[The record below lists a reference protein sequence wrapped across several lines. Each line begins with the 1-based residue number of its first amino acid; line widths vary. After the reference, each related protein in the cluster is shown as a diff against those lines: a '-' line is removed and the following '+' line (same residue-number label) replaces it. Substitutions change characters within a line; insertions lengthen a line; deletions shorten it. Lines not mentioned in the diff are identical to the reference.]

1 MAGDPAPNVT
11 PLEARVGYLLF
22 RLGRTQSTLFVEAL
36 EPLGLRPKHFA
47 LMNFAELSEGSSQQE
62 LGYKLGLDSSG
73 LVSVI
78 DDLEREGLVQRRRDT
93 TDRRRYAIHLT
104 RAGHTNLT
112 RAREAVKLRAEEL
125 LAPLSEDERET
136 LHDLLARVAAA
147 DERDLRPLAKPR
159 SA

>member
-1 MAGDPAPNVT
+1 MVSRGIEGGP

-22 RLGRTQSTLFVEAL
+22 KLGRTQSGEFVEAL

-47 LMNFAELSEGSSQQE
+47 LMNLAELSEGSSQQE
-62 LGYKLGLDSSG
+62 LGRKLGLDSSG

-78 DDLEREGLVQRRRDT
+78 DDLEAQGLVERRRDAA
-93 TDRRRYAIHLT
+93 DRRRYAIHLT
-104 RAGHTNLT
+104 RAGRTKLS
-112 RAREAVKLRAEEL
+112 RAREAVQLRADEL

-147 DERDLRPLAKPR
+147 GERDLPPLA
-159 SA
+159 

>member
-1 MAGDPAPNVT
+1 MVSRGDEGGP

-22 RLGRTQSTLFVEAL
+22 RLGRTQSSLFVDAL
-36 EPLGLRPKHFA
+36 EPLGMRPKHFA
-47 LMNFAELSEGSSQQE
+47 LMNLADLSEGSSQQE
-62 LGYKLGLDSSG
+62 LGRKLGLDSSG

-78 DDLEREGLVQRRRDT
+78 DDLEAHGLVERRRDA

-104 RAGHTNLT
+104 RAGKAKLS
-112 RAREAVKLRAEEL
+112 RAREAVTLRAEEL

-147 DERDLRPLAKPR
+147 GERDLRPLA
-159 SA
+159 

>member
-1 MAGDPAPNVT
+1 MVSRGIEGGP

-22 RLGRTQSTLFVEAL
+22 RLGRTQAGQFVEAL

-47 LMNFAELSEGSSQQE
+47 LMNLADLSEGSSQQE
-62 LGYKLGLDSSG
+62 LGRKLGLDSSG

-78 DDLEREGLVQRRRDT
+78 DYLEAQGLVERRRDA

-104 RAGHTNLT
+104 RAGRTKLS
-112 RAREAVKLRAEEL
+112 RALEAVKLRADEL
-125 LAPLSEDERET
+125 LAPLSQDERQT

-147 DERDLRPLAKPR
+147 GERDLRPLA
-159 SA
+159 

>member
-1 MAGDPAPNVT
+1 MVSRGDEGGP

-22 RLGRTQSTLFVEAL
+22 RLGRTQSSLFVDAL
-36 EPLGLRPKHFA
+36 EPLGMRPKHFA
-47 LMNFAELSEGSSQQE
+47 LMNLADLSEGSSQQE
-62 LGYKLGLDSSG
+62 LGRKLGLDSSG

-78 DDLEREGLVQRRRDT
+78 DDLEAQGLVERRRDA

-104 RAGHTNLT
+104 RAGKTKLS
-112 RAREAVKLRAEEL
+112 RAREAVTLRAEEL

-147 DERDLRPLAKPR
+147 GERDLRPLA
-159 SA
+159 

>member
-1 MAGDPAPNVT
+1 MVSRGIEGGP

-22 RLGRTQSTLFVEAL
+22 RLGRTQSGQFVEAL

-47 LMNFAELSEGSSQQE
+47 LMNLADISEGSSQQE
-62 LGYKLGLDSSG
+62 LGRKLGLDSSG

-78 DDLEREGLVQRRRDT
+78 DDLEAQGLVERRRDA

-104 RAGHTNLT
+104 RAGRTKLS
-112 RAREAVKLRAEEL
+112 RALEAVKLRADEL
-125 LAPLSEDERET
+125 LAPLSENERQT

-147 DERDLRPLAKPR
+147 GERDLRPLA
-159 SA
+159 

>member
-1 MAGDPAPNVT
+1 MAGDPVPNGP

-22 RLGRTQSTLFVEAL
+22 RLGRTQSGQFVEAL

-47 LMNFAELSEGSSQQE
+47 LMNLADISEGSSQQE
-62 LGYKLGLDSSG
+62 LGRKLGLDSSG

-78 DDLEREGLVQRRRDT
+78 DDLEAQGLVERRRDA

-104 RAGHTNLT
+104 RAGRTKLS
-112 RAREAVKLRAEEL
+112 RAREAVKLRADEL
-125 LAPLSEDERET
+125 LASLSEDERET

-147 DERDLRPLAKPR
+147 GERDLRPLA
-159 SA
+159 